1 MSKLSKFF
9 ADGFKDQLDMM
20 GEKCTV
26 ENKIKRTI
34 TDPFMAV
41 ITQKQGETEV
51 EIGGLT
57 YVVSAHA
64 LIPST
69 LTVKDLISNRLHDS
83 QGHEFL
89 IVSAVKDISQN
100 FYSCD
105 LVRI

>member
-1 MSKLSKFF
+1 MSKLSNFF
-9 ADGFKDQLDMM
+9 AEGFKDQLDMM

-26 ENKIKRTI
+26 ENKIKRT
-34 TDPFMAV
+34 TSEPFMAV

-69 LTVKDLISNRLHDS
+69 LNVKDLISNRLRNS
-83 QGHEFL
+83 EGQEFL

-100 FYSCD
+100 FFSCD
-105 LVRI
+105 LVKV